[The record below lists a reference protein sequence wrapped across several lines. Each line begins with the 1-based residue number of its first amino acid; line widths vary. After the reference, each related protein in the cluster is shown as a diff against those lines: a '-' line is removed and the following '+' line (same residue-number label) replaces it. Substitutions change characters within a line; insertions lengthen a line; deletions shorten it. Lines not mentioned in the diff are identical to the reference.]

1 MIQVNRGEVQTAIR
15 PIAYTHVT
23 TPQSD
28 ARLAILL
35 PGLGYSTDAPAFH
48 YTAGLLLEQGYHIIE
63 VNYRYR
69 DPAYEQ
75 VELETQ
81 VVSDV
86 MMVLDTLLSSDSYEE
101 VLVVGKSLGTIA
113 MASLW
118 ENKAFDRMNGIW
130 LTPLLNRAD
139 VKSALSNSTHRQ
151 LVIQGDREWAFDETW
166 MNAFATHP
174 SIRPIDLRGVGHSLD
189 HESGVSASLDVL
201 QELLDAILIFIK
213 EVKLDLVDK
222 KTD

>member
-23 TPQSD
+23 TPKPD

-69 DPAYEQ
+69 DPAYDQ

-86 MMVLDTLLSSDSYEE
+86 TTVLDALLSSDSYDD

-139 VKSALSNSTHRQ
+139 VKSAPFGFNTSSTRHPRGPGLGVRRDVDECVCDTSVDSSALSTRC
-151 LVIQGDREWAFDETW
+151 RT
-166 MNAFATHP
+166 
-174 SIRPIDLRGVGHSLD
+174 
-189 HESGVSASLDVL
+189 
-201 QELLDAILIFIK
+201 
-213 EVKLDLVDK
+213 
-222 KTD
+222 